1 MDNIVWNRPMIVLN
15 NIVIMPDTSSHLDVI
30 SKESCEAVA
39 NAMKSDCSIL
49 LVTAKEVKENAKA
62 PDLYPIGVT
71 AKIKQYLKMPN
82 KTVRILI
89 EAEKRARIVSFY
101 KEDGAY
107 NADFEYIDTEET
119 NHLDAAEEETLSRM
133 LTDKLRQAFAN
144 DCLRSMILQNLPME

>member
-39 NAMKSDCSIL
+39 NAMKGDCSIL

-82 KTVRILI
+82 KNSPNSYRGRKTCQDRI
-89 EAEKRARIVSFY
+89 
-101 KEDGAY
+101 
-107 NADFEYIDTEET
+107 
-119 NHLDAAEEETLSRM
+119 
-133 LTDKLRQAFAN
+133 
-144 DCLRSMILQNLPME
+144 ILQGRRSI